1 MGKHHKANA
10 GKIARVAIVPSA
22 AAAVIVA
29 ASGTAQAAPNQLPSQ
44 GGVTSAP
51 ETQGGVTS
59 APSTQ
64 GGVTSVPEQPEPLYW
79 VEPPAQYQ
87 NIEYQPLE
95 NYDYET
101 NTYDAPDDYQ
111 VAPIQIQEL
120 HLPTQVEPTAP
131 IIAPRDT
138 LRLGTHHASQPNWVT
153 DGDLARTNNTSAV
166 IEAEV
171 SNFWR
176 SVGVETSRADRV
188 AAGGLGGATAG
199 AVAFGTGFALA
210 GAAVGGA
217 ATLGNP
223 VGIAAGAAI
232 AGIPAA
238 LAFGAVG
245 ASVGTAVGAGD
256 LGEPKDLAIPD
267 IDKPGIQEW
276 TEETLAQWDAI
287 PGLNLAASAAR
298 GIVAIAPEV
307 DRQARD
313 LVASVPGGDQFLE
326 DVDERLE
333 TFYTESSVGLAS
345 QMISDAVGTGTQA

>member
-1 MGKHHKANA
+1 MGKHHKERV
-10 GKIARVAIVPSA
+10 GKAARVAIVPSA

-29 ASGTAQAAPNQLPSQ
+29 ASGAAQAAPNQLPSQ

-64 GGVTSVPEQPEPLYW
+64 GGVTSAPEQPEPLYW
-79 VEPPAQYQ
+79 VELPAQYQ

-111 VAPIQIQEL
+111 VEPIQIQEL

-138 LRLGTHHASQPNWVT
+138 LRLGTHHAPQPNWVT

-176 SVGVETSRADRV
+176 SIGVETSRADRV
-188 AAGGLGGATAG
+188 AAAGLGGAAAG
-199 AVAFGTGFALA
+199 AVAFGTGFAA
-210 GAAVGGA
+210 MGAAVGG
-217 ATLGNP
+217 GPINP
-223 VGIAAGAAI
+223 VGAAAGAALL
-232 AGIPAA
+232 GIPAA
-238 LAFGAVG
+238 VAFGAVG
-245 ASVGTAVGAGD
+245 AAVGTAVGAGD
-256 LGEPKDLAIPD
+256 LGEPKDMSIPD
-267 IDKPGIQEW
+267 IDKPGIQAW
-276 TEETLAQWDAI
+276 TEETLAQWEAT
-287 PGLNLAASAAR
+287 PGLNLAAAAVR
-298 GIVAIAPEV
+298 GVAALAPEV

-326 DVDERLE
+326 GVDERLE
-333 TFYTESSVGLAS
+333 TFYSDSSLGLAS
-345 QMISDAVGTGTQA
+345 NMISDAVGTGIQA